1 MNKKS
6 RATVFDLL
14 PRAILKQLAPARLSC
29 GTLSSYLPLL
39 PSGPDGV
46 QQFQVA
52 QDPAFIATYSS
63 QPQKRDA
70 SKRYSAPL

>member
-1 MNKKS
+1 MKKG
-6 RATVFDLL
+6 RAPDFDIL
-14 PRAILKQLAPARLSC
+14 PQAILKQLAPARLSC

-52 QDPAFIATYSS
+52 QDPAFIATCSS
-63 QPQKRDA
+63 QPQKRNA
-70 SKRYSAPL
+70 SEQDSAPL